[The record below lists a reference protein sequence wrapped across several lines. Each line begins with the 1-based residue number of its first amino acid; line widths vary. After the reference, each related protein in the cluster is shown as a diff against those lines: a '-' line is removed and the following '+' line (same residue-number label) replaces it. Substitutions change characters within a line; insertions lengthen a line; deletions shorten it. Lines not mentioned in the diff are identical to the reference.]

1 MVMQIRPLK
10 GIVKPHDYTYH
21 LKRAESYSRFKL
33 QIIILIA
40 VSIFLYAVNT
50 FYGIGTES
58 VSKELIGI
66 NNVAWMARSQLFFI
80 GSIVAGAVIACVFLF
95 LSSIYYW
102 SFLHTSFQKIVIVQM
117 SIFILFLVEKALQVP
132 MYLLLDIGDTSNI
145 LSLGIIAQYISDS
158 ELIVHLLSQVTLLRI
173 GIIAFSYYYLKEL
186 SDISRKSLLLVIA
199 FLYIFYWIGSG
210 LLSYIKIGVFF

>member
-173 GIIAFSYYYLKEL
+173 GIIAFSFFYLKEL